1 MNHNGDDDEDANGKA
16 LVDTAIN
23 LVETLFEHGLPP
35 GDALKTLT
43 TAIVLILQNAE
54 FKMTKTDI
62 AADITRLITGI
73 AAVEDAKETD
83 EDEEDEEDD
92 DDE

>member
-1 MNHNGDDDEDANGKA
+1 M
-16 LVDTAIN
+16 
-23 LVETLFEHGLPP
+23 
-35 GDALKTLT
+35 
-43 TAIVLILQNAE
+43 LIIQNAE
-54 FKMTKTDI
+54 FKMSKVDI

-83 EDEEDEEDD
+83 EDEEDD